1 VDGKKGSPTD
11 STSYTAQKLDS
22 FDFGFMKEQEIIA
35 DSGNIIDDEDG
46 SLRGGRLGVYC
57 DSQEQIIYSALSYK
71 CKSDVSEEVFA
82 QLPFALQEK
91 LAKK

>member
-1 VDGKKGSPTD
+1 
-11 STSYTAQKLDS
+11 
-22 FDFGFMKEQEIIA
+22 
-35 DSGNIIDDEDG
+35 
-46 SLRGGRLGVYC
+46 LRGGRLGVYC

-82 QLPFALQEK
+82 QLPFSLQEK